1 MPKDI
6 IDTYKPPKAS
16 DQKRKR
22 GRPPGASRVEHDAST
37 SEAPIANDEPD
48 AEEQA
53 RPRKRGRR
61 TGANNASTVP
71 GAAAQDG
78 PAQPARRGR
87 PPKTSQQDAARN
99 TETLPE
105 RQGKGTGRNQEEATN
120 KSTRIT
126 KGKKE
131 KQQSR
136 DARAE
141 EEEQSSGLRR
151 SGRERRPLN
160 SDEVVGSNRQSSPK
174 RRLPENGSNDAA
186 PVAAGATQDKV
197 EVGKSKRKRNGKAV
211 QGNESRAEDGSSS
224 PNPRRGARERRTR
237 NPTQVSKGRPD
248 DGNEAQSTSP
258 AEDAKPRQKRAGA
271 SPKDG
276 VTSKAQKRG
285 HGAKTGNTQPKR
297 GRPRVGIA
305 DGEEGRALQPQQGNR
320 SKAPGKA
327 SKGANTSVATGSE
340 EKGSQSQL
348 KRRGRPKA
356 SADQSQ
362 ASGQDQPSK
371 ARLPVRGRPAK
382 SREDQDETRPEPKR
396 QQTQPQPKQL
406 EPVPEESESPEPEEE
421 FELPFRHL
429 KEATRNVSRHT
440 ISEKWNALDGPSIN
454 AVGAFLADA
463 QRPVLLRL
471 QDTGR
476 RREHASSALSTVSR
490 RLRSKLVK
498 GFPFP
503 APTAGAPNRAGQ
515 GSYEDEFDFE
525 RIVDAIQTLES
536 TLNPLQHSV
545 GLLEREIKRE
555 EDALAKDYDNL
566 HKLEANARSEAKGW
580 REKARREHVLAPGI
594 KKKGEDGDDE
604 VPRDNLELVPR
615 TEDDASGGLF
625 KGLQDEELVAISK
638 QLGSHMESMK
648 GNLQQIGGVVPAIT
662 RTKAALQQVL
672 LKRLDDEQYERV
684 LVG

>member
-1 MPKDI
+1 M
-6 IDTYKPPKAS
+6 PPKAP

-22 GRPPGASRVEHDAST
+22 GRPPGASRVEHDASR

-53 RPRKRGRR
+53 RPRKRGRK
-61 TGANNASTVP
+61 TGADNVSTVA

-87 PPKTSQQDAARN
+87 PPKTSPQDAASN
-99 TETLPE
+99 TKALSE
-105 RQGKGTGRNQEEATN
+105 RQGKGTRRNQEETTN
-120 KSTRIT
+120 KSTKIT
-126 KGKKE
+126 VGKKE
-131 KQQSR
+131 KQQSH

-141 EEEQSSGLRR
+141 EKKQSSGPRR

-160 SDEVVGSNRQSSPK
+160 SDEAVGSNRQTSPK
-174 RRLPENGSNDAA
+174 RRLPQNESNGAA
-186 PVAAGATQDKV
+186 PVATGATQDKV
-197 EVGKSKRKRNGKAV
+197 EAGKSKRKRNGKAV

-224 PNPRRGARERRTR
+224 PKPRRSARERRAR
-237 NPTQVSKGRPD
+237 DPNQGSNGGRPD
-248 DGNEAQSTSP
+248 DGSEAQSTSP
-258 AEDAKPRQKRAGA
+258 AEDAKPKQKRAGA

-276 VTSKAQKRG
+276 ATSNAQQRG
-285 HGAKTGNTQPKR
+285 HGAETGNTQPKR
-297 GRPRVGIA
+297 GRPRVGIE

-327 SKGANTSVATGSE
+327 SKGAKDSVATGPE
-340 EKGSQSQL
+340 EEGSQL

-362 ASGQDQPSK
+362 ASEKDQPSE

-382 SREDQDETRPEPKR
+382 SREDQDEARPKPKR
-396 QQTQPQPKQL
+396 QQPQPKRV
-406 EPVPEESESPEPEEE
+406 EPVPEDSESPEPEEE
-421 FELPFRHL
+421 PELPFRHL
-429 KEATRNVSRHT
+429 REATRNISRHT

-555 EDALAKDYDNL
+555 EDALAKDYDNV

-615 TEDDASGGLF
+615 AKDDASGGLF
-625 KGLQDEELVAISK
+625 KGLQDEELIAISK

-672 LKRLDDEQYERV
+672 LKHLDDEQYERV